1 LVYLL
6 IVEDIPVSNTLE
18 MANKVKI
25 ACGKRPSCQD
35 NLAVIQIIKVQL
47 QLATLMLPQDR
58 IRNRKSAL
66 FQF

>member
-1 LVYLL
+1 
-6 IVEDIPVSNTLE
+6 

-25 ACGKRPSCQD
+25 ARGKRPSCQD